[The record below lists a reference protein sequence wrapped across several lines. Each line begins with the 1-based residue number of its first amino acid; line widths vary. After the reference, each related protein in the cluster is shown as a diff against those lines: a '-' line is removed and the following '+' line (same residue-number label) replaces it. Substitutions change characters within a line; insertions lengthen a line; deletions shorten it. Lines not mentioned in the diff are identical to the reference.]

1 MGRRI
6 CGGPVVRRLS
16 PVAIDRRLQ
25 TLDAFLLRASFSATS
40 EQSPAT
46 SAGDASGRKCP
57 AVLAEIITSGWTRL
71 NASGERLVYED
82 PDLRSDCPAISF
94 QQARHHAGPDV
105 FGACFVGT
113 PGGDLFGSLTFEHV
127 QHIELARAKR
137 LDRNVRIAISTRRT
151 ILRRGGFFG
160 EGLRRRSSRRR
171 QEPFSQDID
180 LTGAAQRRSPAKGTI
195 METGIVKWFNAQ
207 KGFGFIQ
214 PDPGGIDVF
223 VHVSAVER
231 AGLPGLAEGQTISCE
246 IVADD
251 RSGKSC
257 AQRLGLTG

>member
-1 MGRRI
+1 
-6 CGGPVVRRLS
+6 
-16 PVAIDRRLQ
+16 
-25 TLDAFLLRASFSATS
+25 
-40 EQSPAT
+40 
-46 SAGDASGRKCP
+46 
-57 AVLAEIITSGWTRL
+57 
-71 NASGERLVYED
+71 
-82 PDLRSDCPAISF
+82 
-94 QQARHHAGPDV
+94 
-105 FGACFVGT
+105 
-113 PGGDLFGSLTFEHV
+113 
-127 QHIELARAKR
+127 
-137 LDRNVRIAISTRRT
+137 
-151 ILRRGGFFG
+151 
-160 EGLRRRSSRRR
+160 
-171 QEPFSQDID
+171 
-180 LTGAAQRRSPAKGTI
+180 